1 MDKIL
6 EFIKSIFSEQS
17 GVLFALVVL
26 FAGILLGC
34 LFQYLCDR
42 KKISRERKDAVAR
55 SRAVLG
61 GQFAEQIAPFLPG
74 FPCNPGDVKF
84 IGKPV
89 DFVAFPGSAEGRKIE
104 EVVFIE
110 VKTGESK
117 LSNREKEIRQAVEN
131 KKVRYVVYEV
141 NKN

>member
-1 MDKIL
+1 M
-6 EFIKSIFSEQS
+6 
-17 GVLFALVVL
+17 
-26 FAGILLGC
+26 
-34 LFQYLCDR
+34 
-42 KKISRERKDAVAR
+42 
-55 SRAVLG
+55 
-61 GQFAEQIAPFLPG
+61 PG

-84 IGKPV
+84 LGKPV